1 MLKFAGSN
9 MAKYERF
16 WRFSRNEKKVPA
28 TAGALSRCLAIA
40 LARYFSL
47 DEMLSKV
54 VFSLVPRPCTT
65 VMIATEM
72 PAAIRPYSMAVAP
85 DSSLA
90 KRLRVF
96 MGRLL
101 WIHTWLSEHF
111 PPGLVVRP
119 DAIVRQVNAHRLQ
132 QS

>member
-1 MLKFAGSN
+1 MQKRKA
-9 MAKYERF
+9 
-16 WRFSRNEKKVPA
+16 PA
-28 TAGALSRCLAIA
+28 TAGAFGIRRQLKQLYLIAVVMLLNVVLSL
-40 LARYFSL
+40 L
-47 DEMLSKV
+47 
-54 VFSLVPRPCTT
+54 PRPCTT

-101 WIHTWLSEHF
+101 WSTRGCLSTVR
-111 PPGLVVRP
+111 PGLFVTRCDSVR
-119 DAIVRQVNAHRLQ
+119 R
-132 QS
+132 